1 MTTNI
6 SKLQEKAN
14 KEYPLDDIRTSVS
27 KTEEYNGNEIQLIKR
42 SAFQNGYEQYQK
54 EYEEKLSWISVEEK
68 LPPLN
73 EYVLFKYSEGEYCVG
88 CLKNYGYYC
97 TTYIPAYN
105 DFSSI
110 NLLSEVTHWRR
121 FL

>member
-1 MTTNI
+1 MNLEEHNLRKQKE
-6 SKLQEKAN
+6 SEN
-14 KEYPLDDIRTSVS
+14 KKETKDFLERLENHTRNLAYLLGYDDCR
-27 KTEEYNGNEIQLIKR
+27 
-42 SAFQNGYEQYQK
+42 K
-54 EYEEKLSWISVEEK
+54 EYEEKLRWISVEEK